1 VGNNSLLVVGGS
13 ASLRQLLRDC
23 LTSEGF
29 AVEVIANAGEARQ
42 RCPDALLVVM
52 GAPGGEGDDVLS
64 RRRADGGSYPVLA
77 VGGEADA
84 LRGLALGADGYA
96 VVPFRTRELAARI
109 RAVIRRAA
117 HLTVA

>member
-1 VGNNSLLVVGGS
+1 MVVGGS
-13 ASLRQLLRDC
+13 PSLRQLLRDC
-23 LTSEGF
+23 LTVEGF
-29 AVEVIANAGEARQ
+29 AVEVVSDIGEASQ
-42 RCPDALLVVM
+42 RRADALLVVIE
-52 GAPGGEGDDVLS
+52 APGTEGDGLLALRRSGDVS
-64 RRRADGGSYPVLA
+64 CPVLA

-109 RAVIRRAA
+109 RAVIRRTG